1 VAPRVA
7 KYRKHMH
14 FNPTTVM
21 KTYSKRR
28 GFRAYMHL
36 AKKAEERERVLL
48 IGQMRSRLSNGRKV
62 IAELEEWAKQ
72 VRIETL
78 REYVRTL

>member
-1 VAPRVA
+1 
-7 KYRKHMH
+7 
-14 FNPTTVM
+14 
-21 KTYSKRR
+21 
-28 GFRAYMHL
+28 MHL